1 VVAPRPTAIDDI
13 GLTYVVNIVFI
24 AYKGDMAAEP
34 MLTVKKLVAM
44 TPDLAER
51 IAAFRFEQ
59 RINTEAEAIRTLIER
74 GLATAAKKPKAD
86 T

>member
-1 VVAPRPTAIDDI
+1 M
-13 GLTYVVNIVFI
+13 
-24 AYKGDMAAEP
+24 GDMTAGP
-34 MLTVKKLVAM
+34 VLTVKKLVAM
-44 TPDLAER
+44 TPDLAKR

-74 GLATAAKKPKAD
+74 GLASVAKKPKRKAK